1 MSDYI
6 QKSQIPGANY
16 WDVGSTSKANSNAG
30 NSALGKDAFLQL
42 LVAQMKYQDP
52 LNPSTDT
59 QFVAQLA
66 TFSQLEQ
73 MQNLSQTSANSQAF
87 GLVGMDV
94 VVRIDGA
101 GGATYKTGVV
111 DYVTIKNG
119 QAKLNIDGTEY
130 SIDQLERVIDPTY
143 VIKQGLPYMDKNVDE
158 TFDADEPEDITF
170 EVNLGKGDTIATN
183 VAIVINN
190 KVVDAKYITVDG
202 NKVTISKDALAE
214 YKDGVYKPILIFNDP
229 LYTTVTGKITITIKN
244 SKVVDNPDE
253 TEEPENP
260 EVPEEPKEPETPDE
274 TDI

>member
-16 WDVGSTSKANSNAG
+16 WDVTGTGKASGASNDKAG
-30 NSALGKDAFLQL
+30 NSTLGKDAFLQL

-101 GGATYKTGVV
+101 GGTTYKTGVV

-119 QAKLNIDGTEY
+119 QAKLNIEGTEY

-143 VIKQGLPYMDKNVDE
+143 VIKQGLPYMERNVDE
-158 TFDADEPEDITF
+158 TFDADEPKDITF
-170 EVNLGKGDTIATN
+170 EVNLGKGETVATN

-202 NKVTISKDALAE
+202 NKVTVSKEALAS

-229 LYTTVTGKITITIKN
+229 LYTTVAGKITFTIKN
-244 SKVVDNPDE
+244 SKVVDVPDE
-253 TEEPENP
+253 PEKPAEPDM
-260 EVPEEPKEPETPDE
+260 PEED
-274 TDI
+274 